1 MAFVNRGSAGYQ
13 PMPFPFTPSM
23 GEFSHADEKGLFYRD
38 DTRNY
43 HLALEL
49 ERLYG
54 GELATSDLSL
64 DALQYWV
71 EQGWKKPHN
80 TPDALKYWKD
90 KIAEEWSELYHAFES
105 DDVSGMVKESGDV
118 MFSTIA
124 LADNDSAVVDSS
136 LKNDLY
142 AYLMGISL
150 FRDGE
155 RVETP
160 WRDEVAKVAIKHNGI
175 TIGDVDTIIAAGF
188 EPLPA
193 TAMNLYDDEENMS
206 VIEAIG
212 TLGMLSG
219 AMVAGAQY
227 RRDHGE
233 RNFDPKVEEMMMQV
247 TGNIQ
252 LGIIIAR
259 AVLNV
264 AYIAH
269 KCGSSF
275 EECASL
281 TMDKVNARVQANR
294 VGKEDGERSEDLL

>member
-13 PMPFPFTPSM
+13 PMPFPFSPS
-23 GEFSHADEKGLFYRD
+23 GEEFSHADEKGLFYRED
-38 DTRNY
+38 ARNH

-49 ERLYG
+49 DRLYRS
-54 GELATSDLSL
+54 EITMAELSL
-64 DALQYWV
+64 DALQYWT
-71 EQGWKKPHN
+71 ELGWKKPHN
-80 TPDALKYWKD
+80 TPDALKYWKG
-90 KIAEEWSELYHAFES
+90 KIAEEWGELYDAFEA
-105 DDVSGMVKESGDV
+105 DDIDGMVAESGDV

-136 LKNDLY
+136 MKNELY

-150 FRDGE
+150 FKDGE
-155 RVETP
+155 RTETP
-160 WRDEVAKVAIKHNGI
+160 WRGEVAKVAIKHDSI
-175 TIGDVDTIIAAGF
+175 TVGDIDVIIAAGF

-193 TAMNLYDDEENMS
+193 TAMNLYDDEENMNI
-206 VIEAIG
+206 IEAIG
-212 TLGMLSG
+212 TLGMLG
-219 AMVAGAQY
+219 AAMVAGAQY

-233 RNFDPKVEEMMMQV
+233 RNFDPQVEDLMMQA

-252 LGIIIAR
+252 LGAIIAR

-275 EECASL
+275 EECVAV
-281 TMDKVNARVQANR
+281 TMRKVNARVKENR
-294 VGKEDGERSEDLL
+294 VGKEDGERSQGLL